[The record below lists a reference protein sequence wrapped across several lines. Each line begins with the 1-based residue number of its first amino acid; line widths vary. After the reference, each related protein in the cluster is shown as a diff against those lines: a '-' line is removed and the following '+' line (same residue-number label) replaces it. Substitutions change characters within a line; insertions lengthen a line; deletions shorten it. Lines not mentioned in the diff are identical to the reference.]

1 MILISQGGV
10 AYAIPPF
17 FSGMDRPRLNAHGKA
32 SSCKSWC
39 KQLQGLMQAV
49 ASAGASVCKGYS
61 LGLPKL

>member
-49 ASAGASVCKGYS
+49 A
-61 LGLPKL
+61 